1 MAGALALSRVAD
13 LGDIG
18 ITGPAA
24 VAIAAFFGNLEEE
37 ENVELEALPRPL
49 PLPASLPE
57 PEPEPEPEP
66 PSGPMAG
73 FDEAAVLSWL
83 GTVPGLT
90 AAQQVAAAEEMAED
104 EYDGDALVHVKPKT
118 LLRVLKGTAAE
129 AAVPA
134 LLAARDAHLAA
145 EAAEEAAAEAAD
157 AAAAAEAAA
166 AEATAPEPAT
176 AELAAAPG
184 CQICFEAYGSARP
197 SLTLIILKCLL
208 NI

>member
-1 MAGALALSRVAD
+1 VADALALSRVAD
-13 LGDIG
+13 LGEVG

-24 VAIAAFFGNLEEE
+24 VAIAAFFGNLDEE
-37 ENVELEALPRPL
+37 ENVELEALQQPL
-49 PLPASLPE
+49 PLPAPLPE
-57 PEPEPEPEP
+57 PEPEPDEPEPEPEP

-73 FDEAAVLSWL
+73 FDEAAVLAWL
-83 GTVPGLT
+83 GSVPGLT
-90 AAQQVAAAEEMAED
+90 AAQRAAAAEEMAED

-145 EAAEEAAAEAAD
+145 EAAEAAAEAA
-157 AAAAAEAAA
+157 
-166 AEATAPEPAT
+166 APEPAT

-197 SLTLIILKCLL
+197 SLTSF
-208 NI
+208 